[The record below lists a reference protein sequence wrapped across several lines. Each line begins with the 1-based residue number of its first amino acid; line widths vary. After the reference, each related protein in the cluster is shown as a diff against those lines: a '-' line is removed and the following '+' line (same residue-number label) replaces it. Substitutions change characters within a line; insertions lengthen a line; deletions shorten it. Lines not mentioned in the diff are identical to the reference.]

1 MSKNSAVSHGPMEA
15 VLQVV
20 NEARAQGYRE
30 GYLELAYKYHV
41 EINISEEQYQ
51 RYLEVKQQYDM
62 DNSLQNMN
70 NLINTT
76 KDIMS
81 LISCNKTE

>member
-30 GYLELAYKYHV
+30 GYLELAYKSHV
-41 EINISEEQYQ
+41 EINIS
-51 RYLEVKQQYDM
+51 
-62 DNSLQNMN
+62 
-70 NLINTT
+70 
-76 KDIMS
+76 
-81 LISCNKTE
+81 